1 MPTTRMA
8 YMVIGGLLAL
18 SMRLFLMAASCHAE
32 DLYRIAPADSLEIS
46 VYGEPELVRELV
58 VRPDGRVSF
67 PLVGDLQV
75 AGKSTGETKALV
87 EKAIRQYIPDASVS
101 VIVTNLG
108 SLQYYVL
115 GKVASPGA
123 FNMSRPVT
131 VLQALATA
139 GGLST
144 FADEED
150 ILIIRHRGTTILNM
164 PFNYGKVKKGK
175 ELEQNIVLE
184 RGDVVVV
191 P

>member
-1 MPTTRMA
+1 MPTIRVA
-8 YMVIGGLLAL
+8 RIVVGGLLGL
-18 SMRLFLMAASCHAE
+18 SIRLFFMPTACHAE

-46 VYGEPELVRELV
+46 VYGEPELVRDLV

-75 AGKSTGETKALV
+75 AGKSTVETKAFV
-87 EKAIRQYIPDASVS
+87 EKSIREYIPDASVS
-101 VIVTNLG
+101 VIVTQLG

-115 GKVASPGA
+115 GKVENPGA

-139 GGLST
+139 GGLTT

-150 ILIIRHRGTTILNM
+150 IVIVRHRGKDILNM
-164 PFNYGKVKKGK
+164 PFNYAKVKKGK
-175 ELEQNIVLE
+175 ELEQDIVLE